1 MSKCASAEN
10 GHLSERSNPL
20 PAGVPAVHRQ
30 DGKRLQPVDSAE
42 LRLRLA
48 RGLAAGLAPAEAGR
62 RAGYLNGQ
70 SAWRAAQSDE
80 VQAHVAKIREDAALV
95 AGASLE
101 WVLAHHVRIVEDAD
115 EKTNVRQASLT
126 AITDVLGYK
135 EEAAR
140 RREEAQ
146 GRFERMDDEALEDEM
161 ERLKASLT
169 IVDGEVVEVADAG
182 Q

>member
-1 MSKCASAEN
+1 MPKSAFDEN
-10 GHLSERSNPL
+10 GELKDRANPL
-20 PAGVPAVHRQ
+20 PAGVPEAHRK
-30 DGKRLQPVDSAE
+30 DGTRLQVVDSGE
-42 LRLRLA
+42 LRIRLA
-48 RGLAAGLAPAEAGR
+48 RGLAAGLTAAEAGR
-62 RAGYLNGQ
+62 RAGYLDTQ
-70 SAWRAAQSDE
+70 ASWRAARSDE
-80 VQAHVAKIREDAALV
+80 VQAHVAKIRADAALV

>member
-1 MSKCASAEN
+1 M
-10 GHLSERSNPL
+10 ERSNPV
-20 PAGVPAVHRQ
+20 PEGVPAVHRK
-30 DGKRLQPVDSAE
+30 DGQRIQPVDTAE

-48 RGLAAGLAPAEAGR
+48 RGLAAGLTNAEAGR
-62 RAGYLNGQ
+62 RAGYMTTQ
-70 SAWRAAQSDE
+70 SAWKASRSDE